1 MHLVSKKKGIVTK
14 INHEEEIN
22 AMDSVQLLEIE
33 PKVGGEVVE
42 TVNIR
47 TDSGY
52 VLLENVDS
60 EALQRDYDKIL
71 ELQETMFEVEGDGTM
86 AQAEGQAEGQVEGQ
100 AEVEAE
106 ILVTGEQEI
115 EQVAVSK
122 SRRRRRALSLEPEP
136 FLPPQQMQ
144 MQEQGQGQGQ
154 VEVGLH
160 HNEPEM
166 RQIQVPRKGLEEK
179 GLSVSNLA
187 SHPQLSVL
195 AKKASRV
202 AIRTFALLAAYCVVA
217 YTAALALPV
226 VYRP

>member
-71 ELQETMFEVEGDGTM
+71 ELQETMFEIEGDGTV

-106 ILVTGEQEI
+106 VLVTGEQEI

-144 MQEQGQGQGQ
+144 GQGQ
-154 VEVGLH
+154 VEVELH
-160 HNEPEM
+160 HNKPEM

>member
-1 MHLVSKKKGIVTK
+1 M
-14 INHEEEIN
+14 
-22 AMDSVQLLEIE
+22 
-33 PKVGGEVVE
+33 
-42 TVNIR
+42 
-47 TDSGY
+47 
-52 VLLENVDS
+52 LLENVDS

-71 ELQETMFEVEGDGTM
+71 ELQETMFEVEGDGTV

-106 ILVTGEQEI
+106 VLVTGEQEI

-122 SRRRRRALSLEPEP
+122 SRRRRRALSLEPEL

-144 MQEQGQGQGQ
+144 EQGQGQ

-187 SHPQLSVL
+187 SHPRVGVL

-202 AIRTFALLAAYCVVA
+202 AIRTLALLAAYCVVA

>member
-71 ELQETMFEVEGDGTM
+71 ELQETMFEVEGDGTV

-106 ILVTGEQEI
+106 VLVTGEQEI

-144 MQEQGQGQGQ
+144 EQGQGQ
-154 VEVGLH
+154 VGLH

>member
-100 AEVEAE
+100 AEEEAE
-106 ILVTGEQEI
+106 VLVTGEQEI

-144 MQEQGQGQGQ
+144 EQGQGQ
-154 VEVGLH
+154 VGLH

>member
-71 ELQETMFEVEGDGTM
+71 ELQETMFEVEGDGTV

-106 ILVTGEQEI
+106 VLVTGEQEI

-122 SRRRRRALSLEPEP
+122 SRRRRRALSLEPEL

-144 MQEQGQGQGQ
+144 EQGQGQ

-187 SHPQLSVL
+187 SHPRVGVL

-202 AIRTFALLAAYCVVA
+202 AIRTLALLAAYCVVA